1 MSIAGE
7 ITSIIPTMIFGIF
20 LILAWF
26 PTIIITELNNKGND
40 DELNILKDKLKNNLK
55 VTDANITFPVQTR
68 TFTLGSYYPITPTLI
83 SDNNNNLYITSSKK
97 EETVDEK
104 GNKSTTT
111 SFGDELFIGVPT
123 NMNQDNYKYLA
134 MQKTVKTDSVKVGTT
149 EYNITIYSIPTETNL
164 MKVEGLKEF
173 ETELDMVLYD
183 YEIGPLEN
191 IKRTLINRKVGAN
204 TFQMWIFRLGTFIM
218 LAGGLMALVSPLRT
232 LVSLMDKLPGIL
244 KIIALPG
251 QIILGA
257 YDALSFF
264 GALLL
269 TALMTLLVWTVINQ
283 PIFSILI
290 VALIAGL
297 SIYFNKK

>member
-1 MSIAGE
+1 
-7 ITSIIPTMIFGIF
+7 
-20 LILAWF
+20 
-26 PTIIITELNNKGND
+26 
-40 DELNILKDKLKNNLK
+40 
-55 VTDANITFPVQTR
+55 
-68 TFTLGSYYPITPTLI
+68 
-83 SDNNNNLYITSSKK
+83 
-97 EETVDEK
+97 
-104 GNKSTTT
+104 
-111 SFGDELFIGVPT
+111 
-123 NMNQDNYKYLA
+123 
-134 MQKTVKTDSVKVGTT
+134 
-149 EYNITIYSIPTETNL
+149 
-164 MKVEGLKEF
+164 
-173 ETELDMVLYD
+173 
-183 YEIGPLEN
+183 
-191 IKRTLINRKVGAN
+191 
-204 TFQMWIFRLGTFIM
+204 MWIFRLGTFIM